1 LDGKTLKSR
10 HLVGTLFFLPREAE
24 AAAIRFEA
32 AAHGDIS
39 AGASFGGTPNQ
50 AGKDLLREVRGS
62 AVPMKT
68 VLPEG
73 DRLVSVFAN
82 LPEQSGASAQR
93 TAT

>member
-32 AAHGDIS
+32 GAHGDIS

-50 AGKDLLREVRGS
+50 AGKDLRSAKVRGS

-68 VLPEG
+68 PI
-73 DRLVSVFAN
+73 AC
-82 LPEQSGASAQR
+82 
-93 TAT
+93 